1 MITGNNNFGFHRN
14 RRLHALTGNG
24 HKPQAKAT
32 EQMIAITVL
41 FILQS
46 YVSQP
51 AWANSCRL
59 AAHTLDQTAKEDT
72 NAKTSKEVT
81 NAVSSAIAAT
91 SDSKG
96 NMFVLRRS
104 PRSDKDRDKLGI
116 ITRIKANGHS
126 DPVIQHGG

>member
-1 MITGNNNFGFHRN
+1 MTG
-14 RRLHALTGNG
+14 
-24 HKPQAKAT
+24 P
-32 EQMIAITVL
+32 ITVL

-59 AAHTLDQTAKEDT
+59 AAHTLDQTAKEDA
-72 NAKTSKEVT
+72 NAKTKSGLRVT
-81 NAVSSAIAAT
+81 NAVSSVIAAT

-96 NMFVLRRS
+96 NMFVIRRL

-116 ITRIKANGHS
+116 ITRIETNGHS